1 MTAASKPEHA
11 ETWGRRVISLI
22 QGTRELNPV
31 SGMGL
36 HRDQGQGKEVCEK
49 GTNSQNVIIFSSF
62 FFFFHL
68 LFKKC
73 FSTFYFVLRYSLLTM

>member
-62 FFFFHL
+62 FFFL
-68 LFKKC
+68 ILFLKNV
-73 FSTFYFVLRYSLLTM
+73 FQHFILY